1 MLYEAENNFVHC
13 CLAYSPRQSV
23 AETGVLSRL
32 TIEEPKDYAAPH
44 MAFERI
50 TVVGNIGSVEVQ
62 KSKAGN
68 SYLRL
73 SVAVDRSQGDS
84 RQVVWYSVLMF
95 GSMVRDEERMLALYS
110 KGRLILVEGRPQVEA
125 FIKKDGSA
133 GLDNTIIA
141 ISMPEL
147 LDARTRA

>member
-1 MLYEAENNFVHC
+1 
-13 CLAYSPRQSV
+13 
-23 AETGVLSRL
+23 
-32 TIEEPKDYAAPH
+32 

-50 TVVGNIGSVEVQ
+50 TVVGNIGSVEVL

-68 SYLRL
+68 PYLRM

-84 RQVVWYSVLMF
+84 KNVVWYSVLLF
-95 GSMVRDEERMLALYS
+95 GSMVRDEERLISLYS
-110 KGRLILVEGRPQVEA
+110 KGRLVLVEGRPQVEA
-125 FIKKDGSA
+125 FIRKDGSA

-147 LDARTRA
+147 LDSRHRA